1 MLLTELP
8 MLLQVLPE
16 LGRIGEE
23 YGTSSSMV
31 GSKKESITAGVEG
44 FAGKFFGY
52 RLTGSSPP
60 DVIAGT
66 TPWPSTKFLSAYS
79 REW

>member
-1 MLLTELP
+1 
-8 MLLQVLPE
+8 
-16 LGRIGEE
+16 
-23 YGTSSSMV
+23 MV
-31 GSKKESITAGVEG
+31 GSKKESIIAGVEG

-66 TPWPSTKFLSAYS
+66 TPLLSTKFLSAYS